1 MSKGKSTYL
10 QHLEEERIQGEQE
23 PNVCLL
29 PPTDKKRKKGKKK
42 AIMTIMPHSL
52 AQHNSQNPRKKK
64 KSAQL
69 KAI

>member
-10 QHLEEERIQGEQE
+10 QHLEERIKGEQE

-29 PPTDKKRKKGKKK
+29 PPTEKKK

-52 AQHNSQNPRKKK
+52 VQHNSQNPQKKK
-64 KSAQL
+64 NLRS
-69 KAI
+69 